1 MTMTTATTTTTA
13 TTRQDSNNGM
23 QRGRQPGAG
32 RGCIGAGEGGKA
44 CKEVDNGEEMEEK
57 S

>member
-1 MTMTTATTTTTA
+1 MTTATTTTTA
-13 TTRQDSNNGM
+13 TTRQDNNNGM
-23 QRGRQPGAG
+23 QRGGQPGAG

-44 CKEVDNGEEMEEK
+44 CQEVDNGEEMEEK